1 MLEVSRLLVKKQGQ
15 PICQLEHLAVN
26 PGETVT
32 VTGANGT
39 GKSTLLRVIAGFELS
54 YSGTMNS
61 SWSIKDR
68 VYVHQNPVMF
78 QGSVERN
85 VEFGLRARG
94 FTAQNRLQKTTEVME
109 RLRCRHLLTA
119 DATKLSAGE
128 RRRVALARAIVLAP
142 ALLLLD
148 EPFAELDASG
158 VEVVCQVLTA
168 LDSAVLIASPLSIPS
183 ELQSSNIV
191 LRKPD

>member
-1 MLEVSRLLVKKQGQ
+1 M
-15 PICQLEHLAVN
+15 
-26 PGETVT
+26 
-32 VTGANGT
+32 
-39 GKSTLLRVIAGFELS
+39 
-54 YSGTMNS
+54 
-61 SWSIKDR
+61 
-68 VYVHQNPVMF
+68 
-78 QGSVERN
+78 
-85 VEFGLRARG
+85 
-94 FTAQNRLQKTTEVME
+94 EVME
-109 RLRCRHLLTA
+109 RLQCRHLLTA